1 MKRMQKTEGFTLIEL
16 MIVVAIIAI
25 IAAIAIP
32 NLIIARKMANEASAI
47 ASLRTLST
55 VSEQY
60 RNRFDTYPVATPLAT
75 LETTGYV
82 DSNLGGGS
90 KSGYDFDFIGTVTTW
105 TCTAA
110 PTRPARTENRYFFVD
125 ESGVIRWEGTAAATV
140 ASPALD

>member
-1 MKRMQKTEGFTLIEL
+1 MKETESGFTRIGLLVLSIAL
-16 MIVVAIIAI
+16 AIGAF
-25 IAAIAIP
+25 AALAP
-32 NLIIARKMANEASAI
+32 NHDCHGKVGNEASAI
-47 ASLRTLST
+47 ASLRSLST

-60 RNRFDTYPVATPLAT
+60 RNRFNTYPVTTPLAT
-75 LETTGYV
+75 LEATGYV

-90 KSGYDFDFIGTVTTW
+90 KSGYDFVFVGTATTW

>member
-1 MKRMQKTEGFTLIEL
+1 
-16 MIVVAIIAI
+16 
-25 IAAIAIP
+25 
-32 NLIIARKMANEASAI
+32 
-47 ASLRTLST
+47 

-60 RNRFDTYPVATPLAT
+60 RNRFDSYPVTTPLAT
-75 LETTGYV
+75 LEATGYV

-90 KSGYDFDFIGTVTTW
+90 KSGYDFVYVGTATTW

-110 PTRPARTENRYFFVD
+110 PTTPARTENRYFFVD

>member
-1 MKRMQKTEGFTLIEL
+1 MVLTIVLTIGTIALIPCL
-16 MIVVAIIAI
+16 SCGCGSKAS
-25 IAAIAIP
+25 
-32 NLIIARKMANEASAI
+32 NEASAI

-60 RNRFDTYPVATPLAT
+60 RNRFDSYPVTTPLAT
-75 LETTGYV
+75 LEATGYV

-90 KSGYDFDFIGTVTTW
+90 KSGYDFVYVGTATTW

-110 PTRPARTENRYFFVD
+110 PTTPARTENRYFFVD

>member
-1 MKRMQKTEGFTLIEL
+1 MVLTIVLAIGTIALMPLLSCGCGSKTS
-16 MIVVAIIAI
+16 
-25 IAAIAIP
+25 
-32 NLIIARKMANEASAI
+32 NEASAI

-60 RNRFDTYPVATPLAT
+60 RNRFDSYPVTTPLAT

-90 KSGYDFDFIGTVTTW
+90 KSGYDFVFVGTASTW

-110 PTRPARTENRYFFVD
+110 PTTPTSTGDRFFFVD
-125 ESGVIRWEGTAAATV
+125 ESGVIRWDGAAAATV
-140 ASPALD
+140 ASPALN

>member
-1 MKRMQKTEGFTLIEL
+1 MKETESGFTLIGL
-16 MIVVAIIAI
+16 MVLAIVLAIWT
-25 IAAIAIP
+25 IP
-32 NLIIARKMANEASAI
+32 LIQRITSCGCNTNYEASAI
-47 ASLRTLST
+47 ASLRTLSI

-60 RNRFDTYPVATPLAT
+60 RKRFDTYPVTTPLAT

-110 PTRPARTENRYFFVD
+110 PTTPTSTGDRYFFVD
-125 ESGVIRWEGTAAATV
+125 ESGVIRWDGAAAATV